1 MFKSSYLFLV
11 ATAIGKAGAFSF
23 NPIPG
28 TRAVHPARLKERFR
42 LPSSSVPLPIQQ
54 IFMRSVEMEVGGD
67 DDVDN
72 ASGPGR
78 HNMYD
83 DAHPAPGMS
92 GVARPPPLGRS
103 NEDAS
108 SSASPRRTASSI
120 NQPLVRSARGTN
132 NDPVAGGTWWE
143 AAGVAAY
150 ATKGQM
156 GNFETFTDQQ
166 RQLSRTE
173 SQERTNPN
181 MPRRVR
187 TESGYAPGSP
197 QHSAGRDLSTNYGPG
212 PGRNAQAGS
221 NAGFAADG
229 DGAHNSWWDSTGRSQ
244 DASHG
249 TQGNFQT
256 FTDRQR
262 RNSRPHKGQSPE
274 YRYY

>member
-28 TRAVHPARLKERFR
+28 TRAWHPARLKERFR

-156 GNFETFTDQQ
+156 GNFET
-166 RQLSRTE
+166 
-173 SQERTNPN
+173 
-181 MPRRVR
+181 
-187 TESGYAPGSP
+187 
-197 QHSAGRDLSTNYGPG
+197 
-212 PGRNAQAGS
+212 
-221 NAGFAADG
+221 
-229 DGAHNSWWDSTGRSQ
+229 
-244 DASHG
+244 
-249 TQGNFQT
+249 
-256 FTDRQR
+256 
-262 RNSRPHKGQSPE
+262 
-274 YRYY
+274 